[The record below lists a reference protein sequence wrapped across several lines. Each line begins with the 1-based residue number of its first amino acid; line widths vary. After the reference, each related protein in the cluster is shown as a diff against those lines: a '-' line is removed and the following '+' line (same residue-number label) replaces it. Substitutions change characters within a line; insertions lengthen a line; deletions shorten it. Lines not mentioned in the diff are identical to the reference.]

1 MSVRQRS
8 ARAPGEA
15 DKPGVLEYG
24 YWLFLVLAVG
34 RLGQLVPALGAI
46 PAVKLV
52 MGVTIAAIFVSWRR
66 LPRVAVPAAA
76 MRKNA
81 LLLVAIAVVLTP
93 FSFWRGASREFVLQE
108 LPVLA
113 AGTCSAY
120 FMARSWRSLRGSF
133 LALVLCGAILAVSA
147 ISGYKGGRAATD
159 TMYDPND
166 LAYLLVTVFPL
177 AMAFF
182 FTARG
187 VKAKLMYGGIGAV
200 LLLAILLTQSRGGLL
215 GLITVVLA
223 MALVPMKANW
233 TTRKD
238 GRRRRSHN
246 ALAML
251 LVAVCMATV
260 VWSVL
265 PDAARARFGTLLHIS
280 QDYNMKADDITG
292 RGSIWKRGVTAA
304 LERPVGYG
312 PNSFGMVDFRFGGK
326 MKAPH
331 NSFLQ
336 VLVELG
342 FLGALLFLRMYY
354 LALLELHRARRR
366 LATLDSMDEQQEQLV
381 VFARALQFAL
391 LGNAVAGFFLSMAYA
406 IPLWVLFG
414 TVMAVTAI
422 IDQTVRKKASS
433 AVQQPHWF
441 RPRVAGA
448 AAVLRGRQGGYS
460 R

>member
-1 MSVRQRS
+1 MRQKS
-8 ARAPGEA
+8 AGAPG
-15 DKPGVLEYG
+15 DSGKSGVLEYG
-24 YWLFLVLAVG
+24 YWLFLLLAVG

-52 MGVTIAAIFVSWRR
+52 MGVTIVAIFASWRQ
-66 LPRVAVPAAA
+66 LPRLAVPAAA

-93 FSFWRGASREFVLQE
+93 FSFWRGASRAFVLQE

-120 FMARSWRSLRGSF
+120 FMARSWRSLRGSL

-147 ISGYKGGRAATD
+147 VSGYKGGRAATD

-182 FTARG
+182 VTSTG
-187 VKAKLMYGGIGAV
+187 VKVRLMYGGVCAV

-215 GLITVVLA
+215 GLVTVVLA
-223 MALVPMKANW
+223 MALLPMRANW

-238 GRRRRSHN
+238 GRKRRSHN

-251 LVAVCMATV
+251 LVAVCAAAV
-260 VWSVL
+260 VWSAL
-265 PDAARARFGTLLHIS
+265 PDTARARFGTLLHIS
-280 QDYNMKADDITG
+280 QDYNMNADDITG
-292 RGSIWKRGVTAA
+292 RGSIWRRGVGAA
-304 LERPVGYG
+304 LERPEGYG
-312 PNSFGMVDFRFGGK
+312 PDSFGMVDLRFGGK

-366 LATLDSMDEQQEQLV
+366 LATMDSMDEQQQQLV

-406 IPLWVLFG
+406 TTLWVLFG
-414 TVMAVTAI
+414 TVMAITAI
-422 IDQTVRKKASS
+422 VDQTVRKNASS
-433 AVQQPHWF
+433 AVQQPHWL
-441 RPRVAGA
+441 RPGVAGA
-448 AAVLRGRQGGYS
+448 AAVLHGRQGGYS